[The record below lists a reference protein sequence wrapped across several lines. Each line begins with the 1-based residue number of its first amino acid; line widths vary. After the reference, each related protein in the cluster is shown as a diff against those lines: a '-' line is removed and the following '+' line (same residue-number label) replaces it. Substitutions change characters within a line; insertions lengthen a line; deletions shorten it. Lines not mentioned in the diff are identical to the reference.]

1 MNKNPL
7 CNGQDT
13 LNYQNFA
20 YSMYAVKLLLPI
32 IVVMARLCDISNRK
46 WFNIQTIQKQ
56 DWLWQSRQIRVPEAK
71 NESAKINPPP
81 RSGVS
86 LLYIR
91 QGTPTIPLPLP
102 FQHNGK
108 KPFRPS
114 SFDAMDQLD
123 VVPRLD
129 ILCSCF

>member
-13 LNYQNFA
+13 QNYQNLA

-56 DWLWQSRQIRVPEAK
+56 DWIS
-71 NESAKINPPP
+71 
-81 RSGVS
+81 VS
-86 LLYIR
+86 
-91 QGTPTIPLPLP
+91 
-102 FQHNGK
+102 
-108 KPFRPS
+108 
-114 SFDAMDQLD
+114 
-123 VVPRLD
+123 
-129 ILCSCF
+129 ILGYK